1 MVRIWV
7 SLSNK
12 MPGKTPG
19 VGGWGGW
26 CAKAAE
32 IFSIRSWKI
41 SFPANPVDIAAGLNG
56 IPVLCMK

>member
-1 MVRIWV
+1 MT
-7 SLSNK
+7 
-12 MPGKTPG
+12 GKTPG